1 MTLFVHAQI
10 HGLTG
15 RGAELREVLVEHA
28 TATAA
33 ADGSLGSV
41 AYDPLGGEAGEYAL
55 DAWWRDE
62 AAMRAHYESAVYGR
76 YTEIVGE
83 LLARP
88 SDVEIH
94 YVERTV
100 RPAPDQSLDPARQ
113 G

>member
-1 MTLFVHAQI
+1 MTIHVHAQI

-15 RGAELREVLVEHA
+15 RGAELRDVLVEHA
-28 TATAA
+28 NATAA
-33 ADGSLGSV
+33 MDGSLGSV
-41 AYDPLGGEAGEYAL
+41 ASEPLGQEAGEYVL
-55 DAWWRDE
+55 NAWWRDE
-62 AAMRAHYESAVYGR
+62 ATMRAHFESAVYGR
-76 YTEIVGE
+76 YVELVGE

-88 SDVEIH
+88 SDVQIH